1 MQLRRPGMQ
10 WNIEVTRTPRYCY
23 INAISNNERIGK
35 ICVDLQS
42 EDANR
47 YKTVCKGNL
56 AKIILI
62 QTNVSVCGQGI
73 ATALLNKTIEEL
85 ADYNLYLNVVPLVR
99 TNKDKS
105 KNELIKFY
113 SKFGF
118 KKYKEDICVTTMI
131 R

>member
-1 MQLRRPGMQ
+1 MQLKKPGMK
-10 WNIEVTRTPRYCY
+10 WNIEVTRTSRYCY

-73 ATALLNKTIEEL
+73 ATTLLNKTIEEL